1 MEEGTNK
8 GGILATGTSHALLSL
23 KEQLVMED
31 RRFQNP
37 TPKKHGRRW
46 RIRVYRE
53 VLNAEGKLERRQVPE
68 DVGPATLPFR
78 VAAKRAQEI
87 LNEVNKGTARLNAAV
102 PFAEYVRGTYIPAEM
117 PTFSKST
124 QGRYL
129 GVLNNYLLPFFGE
142 KTLGEM
148 TVQTIQLYF
157 STFASSPLAQESRE
171 KIWTTLSSVMAS
183 SIKYG
188 CLSSNPCH
196 GVKLPP
202 AKRGRSPKPF
212 ITEAQFS
219 QLVEL
224 IAEPYATMVY
234 VACWSGLRISELIGL
249 RWNDI
254 GADSITIDE
263 RYCRGDLSAPKS
275 DASNATIAVTP
286 DVISR
291 IFKLKGMTV
300 KIGGGRG
307 GHQTFKVVKS
317 ESPDAFVFQ
326 SVRKGAPMRDN
337 NILIRH
343 IKPAGK
349 ALGMPWINWRCL
361 RTSFATLCKDRGIP
375 VRDAQALL
383 RHSRASTT
391 LDIYQQTTE
400 AHQRAAVNRLAPR
413 SAMVN

>member
-1 MEEGTNK
+1 MDFHSPKGDKVNAGTK
-8 GGILATGTSHALLSL
+8 LLLLPL
-23 KEQLVMED
+23 KEQQAMED

-46 RIRVYRE
+46 RIRVYRD
-53 VLNAEGKLERRQVPE
+53 VMIDGKLVSRQVPE
-68 DVGPATLPFR
+68 DLGAATLPFR
-78 VAAKRAQEI
+78 VVAKRAQEI
-87 LNEVNKGTARLNAAV
+87 LAEVNKGKTRPNAAV
-102 PFAEYVRGTYIPAEM
+102 LFADYVRGTYIPAEM

-129 GVLNNYLLPFFGE
+129 GVLNNYLLPMFSE

-148 TVQTIQLYF
+148 SVQAIQLYF
-157 STFASSPLAQESRE
+157 SSFAGSPLAQESRE
-171 KIWTTLSSVMAS
+171 KIWTVLSSVMAS

-188 CLSSNPCH
+188 CLSANPCH

-202 AKRGRSPKPF
+202 AKRGRAPKPF
-212 ITEAQFS
+212 ITEAQFH

-234 VACWSGLRISELIGL
+234 VACWTGLRISELIGL

-254 GADSITIDE
+254 RQDEITIDE
-263 RYCRGDLSAPKS
+263 RYCRGDMSAPKS
-275 DASNATIAVTP
+275 EASNATIAVIP

-291 IFKLKGMTV
+291 IFKLKDMTV
-300 KIGGGRG
+300 RVGGGRG
-307 GHQTFKVVKS
+307 KYQTFKLVKS
-317 ESPDAFVFQ
+317 EEPDALVFQ

-337 NILIRH
+337 NILTRH
-343 IKPAGK
+343 IKPAAK
-349 ALGMPWINWRCL
+349 AMGMPWINWRCL

-375 VRDAQALL
+375 VRDAQGLL
-383 RHSRASTT
+383 RHSRPGPT
-391 LDIYQQTTE
+391 LEIYQQTSE
-400 AHQRAAVNRLAPR
+400 AHQRAAISRLAR